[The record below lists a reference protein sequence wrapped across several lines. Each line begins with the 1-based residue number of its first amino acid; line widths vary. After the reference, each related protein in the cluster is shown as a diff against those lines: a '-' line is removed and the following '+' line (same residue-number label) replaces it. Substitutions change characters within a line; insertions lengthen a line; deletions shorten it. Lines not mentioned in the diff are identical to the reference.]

1 MSHFS
6 SQGRWSES
14 HLRHTHSHIL
24 YHRFTSGLLGIR
36 VALFIA
42 PLLRGEQQRPESPL
56 IRNPRHPSVKTIQA
70 GAWAELGEPPSRRP
84 ITARSSSLLCLLIHH
99 GFLLAL
105 FSLINLCRRRA
116 LTNSWSQSLQQV
128 EFGRQVPRPSS
139 QITQAPT

>member
-6 SQGRWSES
+6 SHGRWSES

-24 YHRFTSGLLGIR
+24 HHRFTSGLLGIR
-36 VALFIA
+36 VALLIA
-42 PLLRGEQQRPESPL
+42 PLLRGKQQRPESPL
-56 IRNPRHPSVKTIQA
+56 IRNPRHPQCK
-70 GAWAELGEPPSRRP
+70 PSRRVLGQSWESP
-84 ITARSSSLLCLLIHH
+84 QAGGRLQPRSSSLLCLLIHH

-128 EFGRQVPRPSS
+128 ELGGQVPRPSR